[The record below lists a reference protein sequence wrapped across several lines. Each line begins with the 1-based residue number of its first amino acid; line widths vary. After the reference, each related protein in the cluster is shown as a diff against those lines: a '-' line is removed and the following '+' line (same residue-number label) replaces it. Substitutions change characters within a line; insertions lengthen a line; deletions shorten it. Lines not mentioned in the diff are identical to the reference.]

1 MCVYDKSIFLKYYRK
16 INDLEYWNVIVE
28 NFVFL
33 RIFDVI
39 ILVRF
44 LFSFIILNF
53 EFFFCVCFKICS

>member
-1 MCVYDKSIFLKYYRK
+1 MCFYDKSIFLKYYRK

-53 EFFFCVCFKICS
+53 EFFF